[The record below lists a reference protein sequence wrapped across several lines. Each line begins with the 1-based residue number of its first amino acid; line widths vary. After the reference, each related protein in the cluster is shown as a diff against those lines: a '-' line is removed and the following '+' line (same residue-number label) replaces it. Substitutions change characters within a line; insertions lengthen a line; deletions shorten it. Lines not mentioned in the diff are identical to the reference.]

1 MCVPWGDYAA
11 PSNHLLRPSTHSNM
25 GNWHAITSTTPRQL
39 PLYVGEGCFL
49 CFDSHMA
56 NGTTTPLV
64 LSLPMLLSCGQEY
77 IDRRRRYDPTEQRR
91 IINCYVES
99 EMGVNGNGDD
109 GRMVLVL
116 RGTYYQSHSKARV
129 ARMRSFYQHW
139 GETEEHQTSRR
150 TREIGGNSVSQSGYA
165 QTPPPSTSRLQSG
178 TDRYSDG
185 DSRTI
190 WAPLK
195 LCMDSCHS
203 IARCHLHPVWDIPG
217 AHHLNSRG
225 GSPAAQAQGKVSN
238 ISTKKCQ
245 IQPWFQVGNVVR
257 KDVNYYIHTC
267 VHTVPE
273 PKTALPPIGRLPTA
287 RTRNSDGLD
296 RPRRVVGR
304 LRPYRFTHQKG
315 IAQAHMPTHLPA
327 ITRAPFG
334 LHYYYLL
341 LRSVQ
346 PPPFYLLCSNAS
358 CQRVHPFSGVIVEP

>member
-1 MCVPWGDYAA
+1 
-11 PSNHLLRPSTHSNM
+11 
-25 GNWHAITSTTPRQL
+25 
-39 PLYVGEGCFL
+39 
-49 CFDSHMA
+49 MA
-56 NGTTTPLV
+56 MRC
-64 LSLPMLLSCGQEY
+64 S
-77 IDRRRRYDPTEQRR
+77 TEQRR

-116 RGTYYQSHSKARV
+116 RVRREWQECAVMER
-129 ARMRSFYQHW
+129 FYQHW

-203 IARCHLHPVWDIPG
+203 IARCHLHPVRDIPG

-238 ISTKKCQ
+238 ISTKKRQ
-245 IQPWFQVGNVVR
+245 IQPWFQVGNVVPTLLNAAKKGRMR
-257 KDVNYYIHTC
+257 KI
-267 VHTVPE
+267 PE

-346 PPPFYLLCSNAS
+346 PPPFTCFVPMPVAS
-358 CQRVHPFSGVIVEP
+358 VSTLSPA